1 MTFKTTRLLAA
12 LLSLSLMSSNVPAI
26 SAGAESST
34 APYPYTLFAA
44 SADDGAI
51 SSTAGNVCLNG
62 SIAANGTVTTAGTLN
77 INGTETEHAEEEMI
91 YLFNKLDRQYFSDDL
106 VDTHDADYTF
116 SSINLPI
123 SVPTVVQG
131 SADMTGNIN
140 LSTGFKA
147 LEDIRFT
154 GDSQNI
160 TNAVLFSKYGDI
172 VLEGQNV
179 SVSGLIYAPFGTV
192 NISAQNL
199 NLNNVIVIADSIVLD
214 APNVNANYN
223 SSMAAFIGNESEP
236 FEVPFEEWKYLK
248 DTDGDV
254 LPDLIEK
261 EIGTDPLNADTDGD
275 LLPDGYEYT
284 SLRTNPLAADSDDNG
299 VSDFDEDFDNDSL
312 TNGEEYAA
320 GTDPY
325 VKDTDGDTLSDGDEI
340 HTYLTDPLVVDTDQ
354 DGLDDADED
363 YFGTDPNNPD
373 TDGNGIPD
381 GDEKRDQ
388 TFVHQ
393 VENADCAVTEVR
405 VQFMGTGNIQKCTE
419 IESVMNKDIIC
430 SDVVGLV
437 GEPFSIETKSEFEQ
451 AVITFKMN
459 PDKLGDTAFDDLL
472 FLWYDEANSEF
483 VEIETQFDAAD
494 HEVSMETTHFSKYM
508 VVDRTKWFE
517 AWAKTFNYNPGS
529 SSSYAP
535 TYHYNSVL
543 AIDCSGSMNSNDPII
558 TKTVNSPADAEHA
571 HTCGRIK
578 AADGFIDNMN
588 SGDKAA
594 IVRFTGSATVAQAMT
609 SDKALLKRAVQSISS
624 SGNTNFTAAITTS
637 ISAFDA
643 ADLSNVN
650 MKNRI
655 ILLTDGESSV
665 SNATLDQA
673 NSKNIKIYTIG
684 LGRDSYD
691 QILKDIANYTG
702 GEFYKAYTASELV
715 DIYTEIGIGGDFDTT
730 DTDGD
735 GLYDAVEAAG
745 IRIQNGTVIS
755 GCDPTKRDTDNDG
768 LEDGQEIDPTIR
780 WKAKH
785 YYPSDVPESAID
797 KEYYFVMK
805 SNPVD
810 GDDSDH
816 DGYSDLFDPDPSN
829 YEDYSFLDNEIL
841 YIGISDPSMGYM
853 APLEATSGS
862 ISKATDYD
870 VNGGG
875 QYFRFKWTGAGYK
888 IAPVAYESSSKVI
901 SAHDNGGY
909 YTVTVETDSNKTEQ
923 IWEIAPYGTPD
934 DDGFYSC
941 DGMVFR
947 NKSLNVYTASLNPL
961 YLSSANGLSLSGS
974 KSENNRV
981 KVYSPFNWTRFGEM
995 YLNHLGWESTT
1006 VPWNALQ
1013 NYEHNVSIGIDRT
1026 NNVVNYK
1033 GHDLLVY
1040 QHGGN
1045 FPQLYFNQVTM
1056 DGVCCEIMG
1065 TYNAL
1070 VMKDVPVD
1078 FFKLAVEFEVNATGI
1093 YFGTGGSGCWGSD
1106 PYLIDNCLDAYH
1118 VSYTTV
1124 DMDDY
1129 DSYTDGCNAFDA
1141 ELMNGVSGIFSY
1153 HWPKLGIYA
1162 GIHTYAEVYDAANG
1176 TTPIRTFNRYSDTE
1190 KKDSPYDYASTDAA
1204 MKHSVNMGHFMV
1216 GYVLN

>member
-1 MTFKTTRLLAA
+1 MTFKAPRLLAA
-12 LLSLSLMSSNVPAI
+12 FLSLSFLNTCVPAV
-26 SAGAESST
+26 SASAESS
-34 APYPYTLFAA
+34 APFPYTFFA
-44 SADDGAI
+44 SSDSEGAI
-51 SSTAGNVCLNG
+51 TTTAANVCMNG
-62 SIAANGTVTTAGTLN
+62 SLAANGTFTAAEGIR
-77 INGTETEHAEEEMI
+77 INGSVTEQAEEDMI
-91 YLFNKLDRQYFSDDL
+91 YIFNKLDRRYFSGTN
-106 VDTHDADYTF
+106 VDQHSEDYSF
-116 SSINLPI
+116 SSNNL
-123 SVPTVVQG
+123 SVNAPTSVQG
-131 SADMTGNIN
+131 SAELTGNIN
-140 LSTGFKA
+140 MNSAFKA
-147 LEDIRFT
+147 LGDIHFT
-154 GDSQNI
+154 GDSQNMN
-160 TNAVLFSKYGDI
+160 NAVLFSKYGDI
-172 VLEGQNV
+172 VLDGQNI
-179 SVSGLIYAPFGTV
+179 SISGLVYAPFGTV
-192 NISAQNL
+192 NITAQNL
-199 NLNNVIVIADSIVLD
+199 NLNSVVVIADSIVLN
-214 APNVNANYN
+214 APSFNANYN
-223 SSMAAFIGNESEP
+223 SGMAAFVGTESEP
-236 FEVPFEEWKYLK
+236 FEVPFEEWHYLK

-261 EIGTDPLNADTDGD
+261 ELGTDPLNADTDGD

-284 SLRTNPLAADSDDNG
+284 NLRTNPLAVDSDDNG
-299 VSDFDEDFDNDSL
+299 VSDYDEDFDDDSL
-312 TNGEEYAA
+312 TNGEELNA
-320 GTDPY
+320 GTDPF

-340 HTYLTDPLVVDTDQ
+340 HTYLTNPLVVDTDN

-363 YFGTDPNNPD
+363 YFGTDPNVPD
-373 TDGNGIPD
+373 TDGNGILD

-393 VENADCAVTEVR
+393 VENADCAVSEVR
-405 VQFMGTGNIQKCTE
+405 VKLNGTGNIQKSTTVK
-419 IESVMNKDIIC
+419 SVMDKDMIC
-430 SDVVGLV
+430 SEVVGLV
-437 GEPFSIETKSEFEQ
+437 GEPFSIKTKAEFDK

-472 FLWYDEANSEF
+472 FLWYDEANYDF
-483 VEIETQFDAAD
+483 VEIETQFDSANN
-494 HEVSMETTHFSKYM
+494 EVSMETTHFSKYM
-508 VVDRTKWFE
+508 VVDKNKWFE

-543 AIDCSGSMNSNDPII
+543 AIDCSGSMSSNDPIT

-637 ISAFDA
+637 IAAFDA
-643 ADLSNVN
+643 ADLTNAN

-665 SNATLDQA
+665 SNTTLDQA
-673 NSKNIKIYTIG
+673 KNKNIKIYTIG

-691 QILKDIANYTG
+691 QVLKDIANYTG

-730 DTDGD
+730 DTDHD

-745 IRIQNGTVIS
+745 IRIQNGSIIT
-755 GCDPTKRDTDNDG
+755 GCDPTKLDTDNDG
-768 LEDGQEIDPTIR
+768 LSDGQEIDPTIK

-805 SNPVD
+805 SNPVG
-810 GDDSDH
+810 GDDYDH
-816 DGYSDLFDPDPSN
+816 DGYSDVFDPDPSN

-841 YIGISDPSMGYM
+841 YIGISDPTMGYM
-853 APLEATSGS
+853 APLEATASS
-862 ISKATDYD
+862 ISRATDYD
-870 VNGGG
+870 ANGGG

-888 IAPVAYESSSKVI
+888 IAPVAYESSSKVV
-901 SAHDNGGY
+901 AAVDNGGFFS
-909 YTVTVETDSNKTEQ
+909 VTMETDANTVGQ
-923 IWEIAPYGTPD
+923 VWEIAPYGTPD
-934 DDGFYSC
+934 DDGFYNC
-941 DGMVFR
+941 DGMIFR
-947 NKSLNVYTASLNPL
+947 NKTLNTYSTAQCL
-961 YLSSANGLSLSGS
+961 YLSSQGGLSLSGT
-974 KSENNRV
+974 KSEKSRV

-1006 VPWNALQ
+1006 VSWNALQ

-1033 GHDLLVY
+1033 GHDLLIY
-1040 QHGGN
+1040 QSGGN
-1045 FPQLYFNQVTM
+1045 FTQLYFNQVTM

-1141 ELMNGVSGIFSY
+1141 ALMNGVSGIFSY
-1153 HWPKLGIYA
+1153 HWPWNGIYA

-1176 TTPIRTFNRYSDTE
+1176 TAPIRTFNRYSDTE

-1204 MKHSVNMGHFMV
+1204 MKHSVHMGHFMV